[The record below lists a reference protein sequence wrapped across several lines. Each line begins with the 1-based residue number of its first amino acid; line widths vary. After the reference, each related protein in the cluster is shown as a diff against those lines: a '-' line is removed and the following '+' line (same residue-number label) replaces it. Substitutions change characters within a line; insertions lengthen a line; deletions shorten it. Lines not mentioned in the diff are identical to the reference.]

1 MRTFALTNAQQAHEA
16 LQQLWMW
23 LKPRLIAGHAHILT
37 VEEDKRTS
45 QQNRLLHALLQDISQ
60 RREWAGQ
67 KWDVEVWKRLL
78 VAAWTRANKEPLV
91 LIPALDG
98 QGVDIVFRRTSKM
111 TKAEVA
117 DLIDFITAWDA
128 TNESVS

>member
-1 MRTFALTNAQQAHEA
+1 MRTFLLTNAQQGHEA
-16 LQQLWMW
+16 LQTIWTW
-23 LKPRLIAGHAHILT
+23 LKPRLIAGHSHTII
-37 VEEDKRTS
+37 VEEDKRSS
-45 QQNRLLHALLQDISQ
+45 QQNRLLHALLQDISE

-78 VAAWTRANKEPLV
+78 VAAWTRANNEQLV
-91 LIPALDG
+91 LVPALDG
-98 QGVDIVFRRTSKM
+98 RGVDIVFRRTSKM

-128 TNESVS
+128 T

>member
-1 MRTFALTNAQQAHEA
+1 MRTFALHNAQQGHEA
-16 LQQLWMW
+16 LSKLSQW
-23 LKPRLIAGHAHILT
+23 LKPRLIAGHPHVLT
-37 VEEDKRTS
+37 VEEERRS
-45 QQNRLLHALLQDISQ
+45 NQQNKLLHALLQDISE

-78 VAAWTRANKEPLV
+78 VAAWTRANNEQLV
-91 LIPALDG
+91 LVPALDG
-98 QGVDIVFRRTSKM
+98 RGVDIVFRRTSKM

-128 TNESVS
+128 T